1 MPFGNALFLDI
12 NEFARNTPWLHS
24 AAHLYATYG
33 VALFGVLWLIV
44 WWRARSAGPRLMAA
58 VLLTPVATVLA
69 FALQQLVVL
78 AVHEPRP
85 YAVHPGILV
94 LVGRTTDSSF
104 PSDHACVSAAMA
116 IGLLLT
122 HRMIGSLAVV
132 AALVMAVTRVYV
144 GAHWPGD
151 VVAGLALGG
160 VVAWVTLRALRA
172 PATRVVEW
180 LMSGPLRPLATS
192 R

>member
-12 NEFARNTPWLHS
+12 NAFARSTPWLHS

-33 VALFGVLWLIV
+33 VALFGLLWVIV
-44 WWRARSAGPRLMAA
+44 WWRARSTGPRVMAA

-69 FALQQLVVL
+69 FGLQQLVVL

-85 YAVHPGILV
+85 YAVHPDILV
-94 LVGRTTDSSF
+94 LIGRTTDSSF

-132 AALVMAVTRVYV
+132 AAIGMAVTRVYV

-151 VVAGLALGG
+151 VVAGLLLGG
-160 VVAWVTLRALRA
+160 AVAWVALRVFRG

-180 LMSGPLRPLATS
+180 LMSGPLRPLVTS